1 MASEVYLSL
10 GSNLCD
16 RKAHLSQALEK
27 LRVREIVPTRISS
40 FYETEP
46 VDVTDQPDFLNLAC
60 QVTTAFDP
68 SQLLSACQWIELDT
82 GRVRE
87 RDKGPRT
94 LDIDIVLYDQQ
105 IVNEPQLS
113 IPHPHWSQRN
123 FVLIPLMEIAP
134 DLRDPVTGQTLEEL
148 LARSPDLARVRAV
161 TRSEGI

>member
-10 GSNLCD
+10 GSNLGD
-16 RKAHLSQALEK
+16 REAYLSQALEK
-27 LRVREIVPTRISS
+27 LRGQGIVPTQISS

-46 VDVTDQPDFLNLAC
+46 VDVTDQPDFLNLVC
-60 QVTTAFDP
+60 QVTTELDP
-68 SQLLSACQWIELDT
+68 AQLLNACQQIELDM

-94 LDIDIVLYDQQ
+94 LDVDIVLYDQQ
-105 IVNEPQLS
+105 IVNEPRLS
-113 IPHPHWSQRN
+113 IPHPHWSERN

-148 LARSPDLARVRAV
+148 LARSPDRARVQAV
-161 TRSEGI
+161 TQPEGI